1 MTAFSICLAIRHCE
15 GAFFATEAIS
25 SPAGRG
31 LRRVYNEHNE
41 YAINEHYKLFWQ
53 FAKKTPRMVNES
65 TNDDTIRACL

>member
-31 LRRVYNEHNE
+31 LCGVYNEHNE

-53 FAKKTPRMVNES
+53 FAKKTS
-65 TNDDTIRACL
+65 TNGQRINE